1 MKSESAQQIFF
12 NHIKSLLPG
21 NISMV
26 DAIADVLEVS
36 NDSAYRRIRGDTQI
50 SLEEI
55 KKLCEK
61 FKISLDQL
69 LQLNSDS
76 FLFTGTLTNNTDF
89 NYDKWLESCLMI
101 LKHVKTYEPHHMAYL
116 AKEFPF
122 FYYFLIPEIAAFKS
136 FFFMKSILFYDDW
149 RSKKFSVTD
158 DYSKYHA
165 IWKEISNTFATIPGT
180 EIWNI
185 EDVTSTIRQIEFYYA
200 TGVFKS
206 HDDTICIFDK
216 LIELI
221 DHIEMQAEYGVKLQ
235 RNQQP
240 SSNLKATYNMFI
252 NELISGDNMQIV
264 QLGDKY
270 LTYLNHS
277 ILNYMSTTNVKFNAY
292 MKRTMDVIAQKS
304 TPISTVNEKERLKFF
319 NELRALVRCAKEK
332 ILVTF

>member
-1 MKSESAQQIFF
+1 
-12 NHIKSLLPG
+12 
-21 NISMV
+21 
-26 DAIADVLEVS
+26 
-36 NDSAYRRIRGDTQI
+36 
-50 SLEEI
+50 
-55 KKLCEK
+55 
-61 FKISLDQL
+61 
-69 LQLNSDS
+69 
-76 FLFTGTLTNNTDF
+76 
-89 NYDKWLESCLMI
+89 
-101 LKHVKTYEPHHMAYL
+101 
-116 AKEFPF
+116 
-122 FYYFLIPEIAAFKS
+122 
-136 FFFMKSILFYDDW
+136 MKSILFYDDW
-149 RSKKFSVTD
+149 RSKKFSVND
-158 DYSKYHA
+158 DYSKYQP

-185 EDVTSTIRQIEFYYA
+185 EDVTSTIRQIEFYHA

-319 NELRALVRCAKEK
+319 NELRALVRCAKGK
-332 ILVTF
+332 ILLTF